1 MVVAVSKGDRQM
13 KREAIY
19 SIFSKIPTLET
30 ERFTLRKLSMDDTD
44 DMYEYACRADV
55 TEYLTWSP
63 HAEKSYTFEY
73 LSYLQKRYKTGDFF
87 DWAVVCHDTGKMI
100 GTCGFTRFDFK
111 NDSAEVGYVI
121 NPEFQGQGIAT
132 EVVGRVI
139 RFGFE
144 NLALN
149 RIECRFIP
157 QNLASRRVMEKN
169 GMTFEGIKREGVLVK
184 GEHRDVGVCSILR
197 SDFFEKK

>member
-1 MVVAVSKGDRQM
+1 M

-44 DMYEYACRADV
+44 DMYEYARRADV

-87 DWAVVCHDTGKMI
+87 DWAVVCRDTGKMI
-100 GTCGFTRFDFK
+100 GTCGFTRFDFQ

-121 NPEFQGQGIAT
+121 NPEFHGRGIAT
-132 EVVGRVI
+132 EVCGRVI

-197 SDFFEKK
+197 SEFFEKK

>member
-1 MVVAVSKGDRQM
+1 M
-13 KREAIY
+13 KREAVY

-87 DWAVVCHDTGKMI
+87 DWAVVLRDEDKMI
-100 GTCGFTRFDFK
+100 GTCGFTTLDFEH
-111 NDSAEVGYVI
+111 NCAEIGYVL
-121 NPEFQGQGIAT
+121 NPEYWGQGIAA
-132 EVVGRVI
+132 EAVSRVMD
-139 RFGFE
+139 FGFME
-144 NLALN
+144 MNVH
-149 RIECRFIP
+149 RIEAKYIVG
-157 QNLASRRVMEKN
+157 NDSSRRVMEKC
-169 GMTFEGIKREGVLVK
+169 GMTFEGIKRSSMFIK
-184 GEHRDVGVCSILR
+184 GDYRDIGICSILYDEYIR
-197 SDFFEKK
+197 NR

>member
-1 MVVAVSKGDRQM
+1 M
-13 KREAIY
+13 KREAVY

-44 DMYEYACRADV
+44 DMYDYAGRADV

-87 DWAVVCHDTGKMI
+87 DWAVVCRDTGKMI
-100 GTCGFTRFDFK
+100 GTCGFTRFDFQ
-111 NDSAEVGYVI
+111 NDGAEVGYVI

-157 QNLASRRVMEKN
+157 QNLASHRVMEKN
-169 GMTFEGIKREGVLVK
+169 GMTFEGIKREGVLLK
-184 GEHRDVGVCSILR
+184 GKHCDVGICSILR
-197 SDFFEKK
+197 SDFL